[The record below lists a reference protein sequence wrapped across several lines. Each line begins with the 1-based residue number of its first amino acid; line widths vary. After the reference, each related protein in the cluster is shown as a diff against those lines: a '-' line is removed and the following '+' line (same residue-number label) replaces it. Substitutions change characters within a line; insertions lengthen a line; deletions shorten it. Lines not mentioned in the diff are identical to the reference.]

1 MKKVIRFTESQLIDV
16 IEKVIKEGR
25 IDKSIKE
32 KDLDIKMDNF
42 RDKIKNFLKSKDCK
56 VKQVGTDFEVH
67 CGGEHV
73 AQVMFRRN
81 AITVKKEGSKFGKD
95 FKFNEMGE
103 IKSMLS
109 KIVSGDTK
117 KEFKESFGMNR
128 DIPKNPL
135 DLMART
141 LRKNDIEYSWPL
153 NKNWLNLDGTK
164 YRIYLNDNGTYR
176 VQDSDAKH
184 KDDKV
189 YYESPRFGRKE
200 DQTPERNSSDG
211 AEEVVQWLGRWG

>member
-16 IEKVIKEGR
+16 IEKVIKEG
-25 IDKSIKE
+25 
-32 KDLDIKMDNF
+32 
-42 RDKIKNFLKSKDCK
+42 
-56 VKQVGTDFEVH
+56 
-67 CGGEHV
+67 
-73 AQVMFRRN
+73 
-81 AITVKKEGSKFGKD
+81 
-95 FKFNEMGE
+95 
-103 IKSMLS
+103 
-109 KIVSGDTK
+109 
-117 KEFKESFGMNR
+117 FGMDR

-176 VQDSDAKH
+176 VQDSDAKY

-211 AEEVVQWLGRWG
+211 AEEVVRWLGRWG